1 MTYLVEEEIFPTIQV
16 AEDSVKEEVN
26 GADLVGETKHDAKRK
41 FPEKQAGKKVLILS
55 FPAFL
60 CAFYVER
67 FPIFFI
73 SI

>member
-26 GADLVGETKHDAKRK
+26 GTDLVGETKHDTKRK
-41 FPEKQAGKKVLILS
+41 FPEKQAGKKVLIFVFSGFSLC
-55 FPAFL
+55 FL
-60 CAFYVER
+60 CGKI
-67 FPIFFI
+67 PHFFI